1 MYSPCFL
8 FSFFNP
14 FEGLPVLQPN
24 ASLMYMKIR
33 FIRRMLKNG
42 KLITRKYNLEV
53 LLAKANRLALAD

>member
-1 MYSPCFL
+1 M
-8 FSFFNP
+8 
-14 FEGLPVLQPN
+14 LQPN
-24 ASLMYMKIR
+24 ASLMYMKIG